1 MIETS
6 LFSEAINRNI
16 KLQIIFSLIN
26 NMENN
31 IASVDE
37 TVKI

>member
-16 KLQIIFSLIN
+16 KLQNIFSLIN

-31 IASVDE
+31 IASADE